1 MVMVCYSIEPRIR
14 KYVKQN
20 EFLSFARNLSKKYKK
35 KLLDAGL
42 YSLKTD
48 FPMLVIAM
56 LIF

>member
-1 MVMVCYSIEPRIR
+1 MIMVCYSIEPRIR
-14 KYVKQN
+14 KYVKEN

-48 FPMLVIAM
+48 FPMVVIVM

>member
-1 MVMVCYSIEPRIR
+1 MLKRMNFYHLLEIYPKNI
-14 KYVKQN
+14 
-20 EFLSFARNLSKKYKK
+20 KK